1 MNPYMPYTSYMPQ
14 DAYMQDQMALRQR
27 IDNLS
32 QAQQQYKAQAQP
44 NVNWIQVAGID
55 GARNQIVQPG
65 TTAWMM
71 DNNAPYFYVKSV
83 DGVGSVTFKAFEF
96 HEVQANNP
104 QPVAENMDAKY
115 VTREEFNKLLD
126 TLKPQPEEQKEILQ
140 SRYDAAL
147 QAQNMQAQMAQC
159 CCDIKESI
167 LADGQATRQLI
178 QDNTIQNLRDKLADR
193 DRDLQTAYWQIS
205 QVSQTN
211 NIIDAVRPTPKPAY
225 MSCSPYFAYNA
236 FGNGCCASGNV
247 M

>member
-1 MNPYMPYTSYMPQ
+1 MNPYMSYTPYMPQ

-104 QPVAENMDAKY
+104 
-115 VTREEFNKLLD
+115 
-126 TLKPQPEEQKEILQ
+126 
-140 SRYDAAL
+140 
-147 QAQNMQAQMAQC
+147 
-159 CCDIKESI
+159 
-167 LADGQATRQLI
+167 
-178 QDNTIQNLRDKLADR
+178 
-193 DRDLQTAYWQIS
+193 
-205 QVSQTN
+205 
-211 NIIDAVRPTPKPAY
+211 
-225 MSCSPYFAYNA
+225 
-236 FGNGCCASGNV
+236 
-247 M
+247 

>member
-1 MNPYMPYTSYMPQ
+1 MNPYMSYTPYMPQ

-32 QAQQQYKAQAQP
+32 QAQQQYNRYTTQLGLQNLQAQQSQCCC
-44 NVNWIQVAGID
+44 N
-55 GARNQIVQPG
+55 
-65 TTAWMM
+65 T
-71 DNNAPYFYVKSV
+71 
-83 DGVGSVTFKAFEF
+83 
-96 HEVQANNP
+96 
-104 QPVAENMDAKY
+104 
-115 VTREEFNKLLD
+115 
-126 TLKPQPEEQKEILQ
+126 QKEILQ

>member
-1 MNPYMPYTSYMPQ
+1 MNEGLNT
-14 DAYMQDQMALRQR
+14 
-27 IDNLS
+27 LS
-32 QAQQQYKAQAQP
+32 AAD
-44 NVNWIQVAGID
+44 VA
-55 GARNQIVQPG
+55 A
-65 TTAWMM
+65 
-71 DNNAPYFYVKSV
+71 
-83 DGVGSVTFKAFEF
+83 
-96 HEVQANNP
+96 
-104 QPVAENMDAKY
+104 
-115 VTREEFNKLLD
+115 VTRNNDGNMWGDGGWFWIIILAFLFCGNGWGNNNGTHDAFVSDEFVKRDIFNTNQNVSNTACETQRDVLENRYTTQLG
-126 TLKPQPEEQKEILQ
+126 LQ
-140 SRYDAAL
+140 NL
-147 QAQNMQAQMAQC
+147 QAQMAQC

>member
-1 MNPYMPYTSYMPQ
+1 MNEGLNTLSAADVAAVTRSNDGNMWGDGGWFWIIILAFLFCGNGWGNNNRAQDTFVSDEFVKRDIFNTNQNVSNTACETQRDVLENRYTTQ
-14 DAYMQDQMALRQR
+14 LGLQ
-27 IDNLS
+27 NL
-32 QAQQQYKAQAQP
+32 QAQQSQCCC
-44 NVNWIQVAGID
+44 N
-55 GARNQIVQPG
+55 
-65 TTAWMM
+65 T
-71 DNNAPYFYVKSV
+71 
-83 DGVGSVTFKAFEF
+83 
-96 HEVQANNP
+96 
-104 QPVAENMDAKY
+104 
-115 VTREEFNKLLD
+115 
-126 TLKPQPEEQKEILQ
+126 QKEILQ

>member
-1 MNPYMPYTSYMPQ
+1 MSNPLMGMMGGMPGGNRYNTQ
-14 DAYMQDQMALRQR
+14 LGLQ
-27 IDNLS
+27 NL
-32 QAQQQYKAQAQP
+32 QAQQSQCCC
-44 NVNWIQVAGID
+44 N
-55 GARNQIVQPG
+55 
-65 TTAWMM
+65 T
-71 DNNAPYFYVKSV
+71 
-83 DGVGSVTFKAFEF
+83 
-96 HEVQANNP
+96 
-104 QPVAENMDAKY
+104 
-115 VTREEFNKLLD
+115 
-126 TLKPQPEEQKEILQ
+126 QKEILQ

>member
-1 MNPYMPYTSYMPQ
+1 MNPYMPYTPYMPQ

-32 QAQQQYKAQAQP
+32 QAQPQP
-44 NVNWIQVAGID
+44 NVNWIQVTGID

-104 QPVAENMDAKY
+104 QPVVENMDAKY

-126 TLKPQPEEQKEILQ
+126 TLKPQPEEQKGELTH
-140 SRYDAAL
+140 
-147 QAQNMQAQMAQC
+147 
-159 CCDIKESI
+159 E
-167 LADGQATRQLI
+167 
-178 QDNTIQNLRDKLADR
+178 
-193 DRDLQTAYWQIS
+193 
-205 QVSQTN
+205 
-211 NIIDAVRPTPKPAY
+211 
-225 MSCSPYFAYNA
+225 
-236 FGNGCCASGNV
+236 
-247 M
+247 

>member
-44 NVNWIQVAGID
+44 NVTGID

-104 QPVAENMDAKY
+104 QPVVENMDAKY

-126 TLKPQPEEQKEILQ
+126 TLKPQPEEQKGELTH
-140 SRYDAAL
+140 
-147 QAQNMQAQMAQC
+147 
-159 CCDIKESI
+159 E
-167 LADGQATRQLI
+167 
-178 QDNTIQNLRDKLADR
+178 
-193 DRDLQTAYWQIS
+193 
-205 QVSQTN
+205 
-211 NIIDAVRPTPKPAY
+211 
-225 MSCSPYFAYNA
+225 
-236 FGNGCCASGNV
+236 
-247 M
+247 

>member
-1 MNPYMPYTSYMPQ
+1 MNPYMSYTPYMPQ

-32 QAQQQYKAQAQP
+32 QAQQQYKPQAQP
-44 NVNWIQVAGID
+44 NVNWIQVTGID

-126 TLKPQPEEQKEILQ
+126 TLKPQPEEQKGELTH
-140 SRYDAAL
+140 
-147 QAQNMQAQMAQC
+147 
-159 CCDIKESI
+159 E
-167 LADGQATRQLI
+167 
-178 QDNTIQNLRDKLADR
+178 
-193 DRDLQTAYWQIS
+193 
-205 QVSQTN
+205 
-211 NIIDAVRPTPKPAY
+211 
-225 MSCSPYFAYNA
+225 
-236 FGNGCCASGNV
+236 
-247 M
+247 

>member
-1 MNPYMPYTSYMPQ
+1 MNPYMPYTPYMSQ

-32 QAQQQYKAQAQP
+32 QAQQQYKAQPQP

-71 DNNAPYFYVKSV
+71 DNNAPYFYVK
-83 DGVGSVTFKAFEF
+83 
-96 HEVQANNP
+96 
-104 QPVAENMDAKY
+104 
-115 VTREEFNKLLD
+115 
-126 TLKPQPEEQKEILQ
+126 
-140 SRYDAAL
+140 
-147 QAQNMQAQMAQC
+147 
-159 CCDIKESI
+159 
-167 LADGQATRQLI
+167 
-178 QDNTIQNLRDKLADR
+178 
-193 DRDLQTAYWQIS
+193 YWQIS